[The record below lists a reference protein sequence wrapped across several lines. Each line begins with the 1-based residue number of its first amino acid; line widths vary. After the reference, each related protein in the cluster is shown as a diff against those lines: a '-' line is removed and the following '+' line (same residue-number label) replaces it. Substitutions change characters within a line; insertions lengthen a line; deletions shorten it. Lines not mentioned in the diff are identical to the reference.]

1 MAHMHVSLCPPDTS
15 SMAVRIVHVHGA
27 PSLHQLLNDVAEVI
41 PAKWRPVGIQLKLS
55 PDNLDNIQSEHGWK
69 PNPNKHCF
77 EQVFKEWRKK
87 DPQSFSWT
95 ELIEALEKPAVAE
108 NDLANKLRNKH
119 ASHAAMEAQGLR
131 QLQT

>member
-1 MAHMHVSLCPPDTS
+1 MAHMYVSLCPPDTS
-15 SMAVRIVHVHGA
+15 SMAVRGA
-27 PSLHQLLNDVAEVI
+27 HDAPLLHQLLNDVAEVI
-41 PAKWRPVGIQLKLS
+41 PARWRSVGIQLKLS
-55 PDNLDNIQSEHGWK
+55 PQKLDSIISENGHS
-69 PNPNKHCF
+69 NKYCF

-87 DPQSFSWT
+87 DPQSYSWT